1 MLIFLVN
8 ICILGK
14 YKSNYVECHFILN
27 ISHKLFSKDYLSSCK
42 RLSFTFPKTIFY
54 DTKDNLLQK
63 KSTLLQKNIS
73 QCTLF
78 TK

>member
-42 RLSFTFPKTIFY
+42 RLSFVMQKTIFHLP
-54 DTKDNLLQK
+54 KDYLL
-63 KSTLLQKNIS
+63 
-73 QCTLF
+73 
-78 TK
+78 